1 MKRTSGVLLHVSSL
15 WGEYG
20 CGSFGEAA
28 REFIDFLC
36 DAGFGIWQVLPFG
49 IWQVLPFGV
58 VDEYGSPYKSHSS
71 FGGNPFFIDLEELHK
86 RGLVTDDELALAR
99 QSSPYLVEL
108 EKLERERVALLSL
121 AASRLSSDE
130 RKSVEKFICGEPYL
144 EKFARFMA
152 LRAANNNAEWCDFS
166 TAEIDEG
173 IYFAWCF
180 IQYEFRRQWQS
191 VRDYAGEKGIKIIG
205 DLPIYVSYDS
215 SDVYFEKENF
225 LLDARERPTAIAG
238 VPPDDFYEDGQV
250 WGNPLYDWKYLK
262 KNDFKFWA
270 DRLSYNLSLF
280 DGVRI
285 DHFRAIDAYFSI
297 PYGAETAK
305 DGKWV
310 KGPARALVNKIK
322 EVAGDGII
330 IAEDLGVITDSVRAL
345 VEYSGFATTRVLQFG
360 FPASPDNIYKPH
372 NYPKNSAAYTGT
384 HDNNTLLGYVWEIS
398 PEARR
403 ELFDYCG
410 YEGEDFSQGC
420 ESIIRAM
427 LGSHSDIVILP
438 IQDLLV
444 YGRDTRMNTPGRAG
458 ANWRYRLTR
467 EQLDTIDRAKY
478 RYLNGIFG
486 R

>member
-1 MKRTSGVLLHVSSL
+1 MKRSSGVLLHVSSL

-20 CGSFGEAA
+20 CGSFGTAA
-28 REFIDFLC
+28 REFIDFLS
-36 DAGFGIWQVLPFG
+36 DAGFSL
-49 IWQVLPFGV
+49 WQVLPFGV

-86 RGLVTDDELALAR
+86 KGLITDNELVCTR
-99 QSSPYLVEL
+99 QNSPYLVEL
-108 EKLERERVALLSL
+108 ERLQRERVALLSL
-121 AASRLSSDE
+121 AASRLSAEEKE
-130 RKSVEKFICGEPYL
+130 RVENFISGEPYL

-152 LRAANNNAEWCDFS
+152 LRAANNNAEWCDFKS
-166 TAEIDEG
+166 YEYDED

-180 IQYEFRRQWQS
+180 IQYEFRREWQS
-191 VRDYAGEKGIKIIG
+191 VRDYAAEKGIKIIG

-215 SDVYFEKENF
+215 SDVYFYKGNF
-225 LLDARERPTAIAG
+225 LLDKRERPNAIAG
-238 VPPDDFYEDGQV
+238 VPPDDFAEDGQV

-262 KNDFKFWA
+262 KNDFAFWA
-270 DRLSYNLSLF
+270 DRLAYNLSLF

-297 PYGAETAK
+297 PADAKTAK

-310 KGPARALVNKIK
+310 KGPGKALVNKIN
-322 EVAGDGII
+322 EVANGSII

-360 FPASPDNIYKPH
+360 FPASPDNLYKPH

-384 HDNNTLLGYVWEIS
+384 HDNNTLLGYVWELS

-410 YEGEDFSQGC
+410 YAGEDFTEGC
-420 ESIIRAM
+420 KSIIRTM
-427 LGSHSDIVILP
+427 LASSADIVIIP
-438 IQDLLV
+438 IQDLLG
-444 YGRDTRMNTPGRAG
+444 YGRDTRMNTPGRAD

-478 RYLNGIFG
+478 KHLNRIFG
-486 R
+486 RA

>member
-20 CGSFGEAA
+20 CGSFGAAA
-28 REFIDFLC
+28 REFIDFLS
-36 DAGFGIWQVLPFG
+36 DAGFGL
-49 IWQVLPFGV
+49 WQVLPFGV

-86 RGLVTDDELALAR
+86 NGLINADELSSAR
-99 QSSPYLVEL
+99 QNSPYLCEL
-108 EKLERERVALLSL
+108 ERLESERFELLSK
-121 AASRLSSDE
+121 AASRLSVGE
-130 RKSVEKFICGEPYL
+130 IEKVEAFIKGEPYL

-152 LRAANNNAEWCDFS
+152 LRAANNNAEWCDFV
-166 TAEIDEG
+166 TDEIDEK

-180 IQYEFRRQWQS
+180 IQYEFRRQWQA
-191 VRDYAGEKGIKIIG
+191 VRDYAAEKGIKIVG

-215 SDVYFEKENF
+215 ADVYFEKENF
-225 LLDARERPTAIAG
+225 LLDKRERPTAIAG
-238 VPPDDFYEDGQV
+238 VPPDDFAEDGQV
-250 WGNPLYDWKYLK
+250 WGNPLYDWKHLK
-262 KNDFKFWA
+262 KTDYAFWT
-270 DRLSYNLSLF
+270 DRLAYNLSLF

-297 PYGAETAK
+297 PAGAETAK
-305 DGKWV
+305 DGKWI
-310 KGPARALVNKIK
+310 KGPGKSLVNKIN
-322 EVAGDGII
+322 EVAGDAII

-345 VEYSGFATTRVLQFG
+345 VDYSGFATTRVLQFG
-360 FPASPDNIYKPH
+360 FPASPDNVYKPH

-410 YEGEDFSQGC
+410 YAGEDFSEGC
-420 ESIIRAM
+420 RSIIRAM
-427 LGSHSDIVILP
+427 LASHADIVIIP

-444 YGRDTRMNTPGRAG
+444 YGRDTRMNTPGRAD

-467 EQLDTIDRAKY
+467 EQLDTVDREKY
-478 RYLNGIFG
+478 KHLNRIFG

>member
-20 CGSFGEAA
+20 CGSFGAAA
-28 REFIDFLC
+28 REFIDFLS
-36 DAGFGIWQVLPFG
+36 DAGFGL
-49 IWQVLPFGV
+49 WQVLPFGV

-71 FGGNPFFIDLEELHK
+71 FGGNPFFVDLEQLHK
-86 RGLVTDDELALAR
+86 NGLVNADELALAR
-99 QSSPYLVEL
+99 QNSPYLVEL
-108 EKLERERVALLSL
+108 EKLENERFALLSK
-121 AASRLSSDE
+121 AASRLSANE
-130 RKSVEKFICGEPYL
+130 RAEVEKFIKGEPYL

-152 LRAANNNAEWCDFS
+152 LRTANNNAEWCDFV
-166 TAEIDEG
+166 TDEFDNE

-180 IQYEFRRQWQS
+180 IQYEFRRQWQA
-191 VRDYAGEKGIKIIG
+191 VRDYAAEKGIKIIG

-225 LLDARERPTAIAG
+225 LLDKRERPTNIAG
-238 VPPDDFYEDGQV
+238 VPPDDFAKDGQV
-250 WGNPLYDWKYLK
+250 WGNPLYDWKHLK
-262 KNDFKFWA
+262 RTEYAFWA
-270 DRLSYNLSLF
+270 DRLAYNLSLF

-297 PYGAETAK
+297 PAGAETAK

-310 KGPARALVNKIK
+310 KGPGKALVNKIN
-322 EVAGDGII
+322 EVAGENII

-345 VEYSGFATTRVLQFG
+345 VDYSGFATTRVLQFG

-384 HDNNTLLGYVWEIS
+384 HDNNTLLGYVWELT

-410 YEGEDFSQGC
+410 YAGEDFSEGC
-420 ESIIRAM
+420 RYIIRTM
-427 LGSHSDIVILP
+427 LASHADIVIIP

-444 YGRDTRMNTPGRAG
+444 YGRDTRMNTPGRAD

-467 EQLDTIDRAKY
+467 EQLDTIDRAEYKH
-478 RYLNGIFG
+478 LNGIFG
-486 R
+486 RA

>member
-20 CGSFGEAA
+20 CGSFGAAA
-28 REFIDFLC
+28 REFIDFLS
-36 DAGFGIWQVLPFG
+36 DAGFGL
-49 IWQVLPFGV
+49 WQVLPFGV

-86 RGLVTDDELALAR
+86 NGLINADELSSAR
-99 QSSPYLVEL
+99 QNSPYLCEL
-108 EKLERERVALLSL
+108 ERLESERVMLLSR
-121 AASRLSSDE
+121 ASSRLSVEE
-130 RKSVEKFICGEPYL
+130 REKVEAFIKGEPYL

-152 LRAANNNAEWCDFS
+152 LRAANNNAEWCDFA
-166 TAEIDEG
+166 TDEIDNE

-180 IQYEFRRQWQS
+180 IQYEFRRQWQA
-191 VRDYAGEKGIKIIG
+191 VRDYAAKKGIKIVG

-215 SDVYFEKENF
+215 ADVYFEKENF
-225 LLDARERPTAIAG
+225 LLDKRERPCAIAG
-238 VPPDDFYEDGQV
+238 VPPDDFSADGQV

-262 KNDFKFWA
+262 KTDYAFWA
-270 DRLSYNLSLF
+270 DRLAYNLSLF

-297 PYGAETAK
+297 PAGAETAK
-305 DGKWV
+305 DGKWI
-310 KGPARALVNKIK
+310 KGPGKALVNKIN
-322 EVAGDGII
+322 EVSSDAII

-345 VEYSGFATTRVLQFG
+345 VDYSGFATTRVRQFG

-384 HDNNTLLGYVWEIS
+384 HDNNTLLGYVWELS

-410 YEGEDFSQGC
+410 YAGENFSEGC
-420 ESIIRAM
+420 RSIIRAI
-427 LGSHSDIVILP
+427 LASHADIVIIP

-444 YGRDTRMNTPGRAG
+444 YGRDTRMNTPGRAD

-467 EQLDTIDRAKY
+467 EQLDTIDRKKY
-478 RYLNGIFG
+478 KHLNQIFG
-486 R
+486 RE